1 LTESFEPRTPTRIE
15 IWATAHPVRF
25 RIFELLR
32 EGPSTASRLGRRIGE
47 SSGTTS
53 YHLRMLERAN
63 AIEDAPELGSK
74 RERWWRRRD
83 RLTLIPTDDDAEG
96 RAITARMFAIFFA
109 RDAELRGRFMAA
121 QPEMSAEWHRGAF
134 AGNWFMQLTPDEAA
148 EFGAQVLQLVEHYRS
163 RTAPDGADR
172 TLVSVSALPWL
183 EASAAS

>member
-1 LTESFEPRTPTRIE
+1 
-15 IWATAHPVRF
+15 
-25 RIFELLR
+25 
-32 EGPSTASRLGRRIGE
+32 
-47 SSGTTS
+47 
-53 YHLRMLERAN
+53 
-63 AIEDAPELGSK
+63 
-74 RERWWRRRD
+74 
-83 RLTLIPTDDDAEG
+83 
-96 RAITARMFAIFFA
+96 MFAIFFA

>member
-1 LTESFEPRTPTRIE
+1 LAEPFEPRTPTRIE
-15 IWATAHPVRF
+15 MWATAHPVRL

-63 AIEDAPELGSK
+63 AIEDAPGIGTK

-83 RLTLIPTDDDAEG
+83 QLIVVPTDDDPEG

-109 RDAELRGRFMAA
+109 RDAEVRGRFMAA
-121 QPEMSAEWHRGAF
+121 QPEVPAEWHRGAF
-134 AGNWFMQLTPDEAA
+134 AGNWFVSLTPDEAA
-148 EFGAQVLQLVEHYRS
+148 DFGTKVLQLVEHYRS
-163 RTAPDGADR
+163 RKAPDGADR
-172 TLVSVSALPWL
+172 ALVSVSALPLL
-183 EASAAS
+183 EAPAPG